1 MQTQALMLMQES
13 LDQVQPLLVGY
24 AKFHGVLN
32 IMRNPKL
39 NFFQCASNGSI
50 HFQEMAMFVIRII

>member
-1 MQTQALMLMQES
+1 MLMQES